1 MTLHAY
7 AIEVQTQQ
15 VWDYV
20 GDGYVHRLL
29 YMPQSIT
36 GEGGREGGK
45 VVEVADPYTR
55 SDQRPR
61 TTTRVSEEVEEEVV
75 HRKLESWAEQYTV
88 LVSAGLEEQRQ
99 RFEERLAAL
108 RASFPPSLEP
118 SSSRPG
124 MVVAALKQEKR
135 QMEQRCAGAR
145 ERLRKVREEIGFLR
159 ELNKSLEAN
168 QEPVAASIRQA
179 EEERVGS
186 EEERERKV
194 RVLEAQV
201 RELMMRLDGG
211 DKRVKGGGGGGGG
224 GERGGGEGGGVGGG
238 GGVGEAKGHGVA
250 SARGKGDEVL

>member
-29 YMPQSIT
+29 YLPQST
-36 GEGGREGGK
+36 TLEGGREGGK
-45 VVEVADPYTR
+45 MVEVADPHTR

-61 TTTRVSEEVEEEVV
+61 TAPVSEEVEEEVV

-88 LVSAGLEEQRQ
+88 LLSSGLEEQRQ
-99 RFEERLAAL
+99 RFEGRLAAL
-108 RASFPPSLEP
+108 RASFPPSLPP
-118 SSSRPG
+118 SSSRSG

-145 ERLRKVREEIGFLR
+145 ERLRKVREEVGFLC

-179 EEERVGS
+179 EEEWVGR
-186 EEERERKV
+186 EGERKGRV

-201 RELMMRLDGG
+201 RELMMQLDGG
-211 DKRVKGGGGGGGG
+211 GAGGEGGGG
-224 GERGGGEGGGVGGG
+224 GEGGKDGG
-238 GGVGEAKGHGVA
+238 GGVEEAKETECAAAAAAAAAGE
-250 SARGKGDEVL
+250 GDGERKKEG